1 MWQCKNCPY
10 KAASPNLLRD
20 HLKHFHQINLIKKH
34 KCLEC
39 GQTFG
44 RKFDLTLHLR
54 IHSGEKPHQ
63 CEFCD
68 RKFRSCIPKLH
79 RVGQCK
85 KVPKGDELKK
95 KCAQLKNKCE
105 HCDFI
110 SHNQSILKLHAL
122 SHQLSLL
129 DIMKNLPPSIKE
141 ASFKTEDEFQAD
153 LNIFLD
159 NSSVRNLECESLTSN
174 DKEYTDAEV
183 GNELKTHD
191 REKSNKC
198 SQCEYASS
206 RATNLRAH
214 LKTHSRE
221 KANKCKQCDY
231 ASYSAQNL
239 KRHTLRHS
247 GEKFNKFEFA
257 SARADVLR
265 THLKTHS
272 GEKPNKCDQC
282 DYASSQASNLRTHL
296 KIHSGENSN
305 KCNQCD
311 YASSRTGNL
320 RTHLKTHSG
329 EKSNKCN
336 QCEFASAQASNL
348 TKHLNTHH
356 GGKLNKCYLC
366 DYASFQAV
374 DLKKRLET
382 HS

>member
-1 MWQCKNCPY
+1 MRVKHKMIRHKCDSCEKLFKERSWLRIHILNKHEGVVWQCKNCPY

-95 KCAQLKNKCE
+95 NSEQLKNKCE

-153 LNIFLD
+153 LKIFLD
-159 NSSVRNLECESLTSN
+159 KSSVGNSELESLIPNDKQLKVECEECGKRFSKLSN
-174 DKEYTDAEV
+174 
-183 GNELKTHD
+183 
-191 REKSNKC
+191 
-198 SQCEYASS
+198 
-206 RATNLRAH
+206 
-214 LKTHSRE
+214 
-221 KANKCKQCDY
+221 
-231 ASYSAQNL
+231 
-239 KRHTLRHS
+239 
-247 GEKFNKFEFA
+247 
-257 SARADVLR
+257 
-265 THLKTHS
+265 
-272 GEKPNKCDQC
+272 
-282 DYASSQASNLRTHL
+282 L
-296 KIHSGENSN
+296 KIH
-305 KCNQCD
+305 
-311 YASSRTGNL
+311 T
-320 RTHLKTHSG
+320 
-329 EKSNKCN
+329 KSNHESDESKVKCED
-336 QCEFASAQASNL
+336 CGKIFSSKKSVREHYKHIHMGLKAECKECGKIFSANKSVNRH
-348 TKHLNTHH
+348 TKSVHERDKSKEKVEWEEIFKIIKSKKT
-356 GGKLNKCYLC
+356 
-366 DYASFQAV
+366 Q
-374 DLKKRLET
+374 KRL
-382 HS
+382 SRIRQFQWISIIDIK